1 MGHEQNT
8 FTQVINA
15 RSTVMQAS
23 QGGDV
28 NVLGNTESALRKSL
42 GGLFALAEQY
52 PDLKA
57 NLSFEQLSARI
68 SGLEDAIADRREF
81 YNESVNIYNIR
92 IEQFPDLFI
101 ARLLNFQKQ
110 FLLQFQE
117 SEMTNPDLK
126 TLFNS

>member
-8 FTQVINA
+8 FTQVIHA
-15 RSTVMQAS
+15 RSAVMQAS
-23 QGGDV
+23 PGGDV